1 MNDLQRKILATMN
14 VSFLSTTREDEYV
27 SNGDRVPVTYWDVV
41 RNVKDIDDDYLSE
54 RQVVAV
60 IPNVGTETIQG
71 YGDLVSISN
80 YESLLR
86 DYGDYLVVISYYDSE
101 GLGIIVNG
109 LLDAECGM
117 PELFDTQDYLVR
129 DVVSLAEN
137 YPLYDESDHSDRE
150 YETIVEGLR
159 EYVAPDLAND
169 AQRRHGIEIDN
180 DAALWYI
187 YDDLETADAWPHVEG
202 LDVIYNTDSIMER
215 LVSQNVGLWGKIKA
229 HLSER

>member
-41 RNVKDIDDDYLSE
+41 RSPKDIDDDYLSE
-54 RQVVAV
+54 RQVIAV
-60 IPNVGTETIQG
+60 LPNVGTETIQG

-129 DVVSLAEN
+129 DVASLAEN
-137 YPLYDESDHSDRE
+137 YPLYDESDYSTLE
-150 YETIVEGLR
+150 YDTIEKGLR

-169 AQRRHGIEIDN
+169 VQRRHGIEIDA

-187 YDDLETADAWPHVEG
+187 YDDLETADQGPHVEG
-202 LDVIYNTDSIMER
+202 LDVIYNTDSILER